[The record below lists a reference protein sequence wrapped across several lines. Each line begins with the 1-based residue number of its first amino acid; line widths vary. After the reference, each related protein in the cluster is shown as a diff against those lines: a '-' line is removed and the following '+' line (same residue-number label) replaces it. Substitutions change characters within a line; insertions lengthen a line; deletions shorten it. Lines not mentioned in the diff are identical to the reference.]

1 MFLSLSLIHSR
12 HGRSIIAIRENEIAA
27 ESSGI
32 NTQKYKIITFLYS
45 AFFAGVGGALY
56 AHYMGFLQPSVFTLD
71 KSIEILVMVVLGGMG
86 SIFGSIVSASVLTL
100 LPEVLRSVSDYRM
113 LVYSIVLILMMLVKH
128 APHMQAFFHRFKRN
142 KEVHS

>member
-1 MFLSLSLIHSR
+1 
-12 HGRSIIAIRENEIAA
+12 
-27 ESSGI
+27 
-32 NTQKYKIITFLYS
+32 
-45 AFFAGVGGALY
+45 
-56 AHYMGFLQPSVFTLD
+56 MGFLQPSVFTLD

-86 SIFGSIVSASVLTL
+86 NIFGSIVSASVLTL

-128 APHMQAFFHRFKRN
+128 APQMQAFFHRFKRN

>member
-12 HGRSIIAIRENEIAA
+12 HGRSIIAIREDEIAA

-113 LVYSIVLILMMLVKH
+113 LVYSVVLILMMLVKH
-128 APHMQAFFHRFKRN
+128 APQLQTFFHRFKRN